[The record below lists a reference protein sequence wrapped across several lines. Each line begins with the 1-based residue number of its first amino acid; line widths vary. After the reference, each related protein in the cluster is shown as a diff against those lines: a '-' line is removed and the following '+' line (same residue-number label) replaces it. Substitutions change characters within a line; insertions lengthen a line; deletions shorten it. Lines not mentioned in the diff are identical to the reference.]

1 MLGAA
6 VAGRARLRGAAMTIG
21 KLFHLIHMT
30 GDVTALEAWYH
41 DVFSVR
47 DFIEHNYMPGEKRDA
62 SLVVLGD
69 CVIEPLA
76 PAFSVDGWDAMPLG
90 RFYQRFGAHW
100 HSIAWYTDDA
110 AEIWRRCT
118 GNGIRVY
125 TEGGIPARTQPPAS
139 SAITTHPRDTIS
151 QLEFIRLSG
160 SRLAELD
167 PRLRADWDP
176 DWWVTNHPLGLQR
189 LAYTTVL
196 ARDLDRATR
205 LYAGP
210 LGGTLLHRD
219 SSALTGTESCYVLMG
234 EQTIV
239 QLARPTRDDT
249 IAARDHAANGEIHHA
264 VAFKVADLERAEE
277 YLTAKGV
284 KVLDRDDSTLI
295 TDPATTHGVPFRWT
309 TEVVP
314 GDPRA

>member
-1 MLGAA
+1 
-6 VAGRARLRGAAMTIG
+6 VTIG

-41 DVFSVR
+41 DVFGVR

-90 RFYQRFGAHW
+90 RFYKRFGTHW

-110 AEIWRRCT
+110 TEIWRRCADS
-118 GNGIRVY
+118 GIRVY
-125 TEGGIPARTQPPAS
+125 TEGGVPALTQPPAS
-139 SAITTHPRDTIS
+139 SAITTHPKDTIS
-151 QLEFIRLSG
+151 QLEFIRLDG
-160 SRLAELD
+160 SRLAEID
-167 PRLRADWDP
+167 PRLQAGWDP
-176 DWWVTNHPLGLQR
+176 DWWVTSHPLGLKR

-196 ARDLDRATR
+196 TRDLDRAKQ
-205 LYAGP
+205 LYTGV
-210 LGGTLLHRD
+210 LGGTLLHEGA
-219 SSALTGTESCYVLMG
+219 SQLTGTASTYVLMG

-239 QLARPTRDDT
+239 ELARPTREDT

-264 VAFKVADLERAEE
+264 VAFTVADLDRAED
-277 YLTAKGV
+277 YLTAKGIT
-284 KVLDRDDSTLI
+284 VLERDDRTLI
-295 TDPATTHGVPFRWT
+295 TDPATTQGVPFRWT
-309 TEVVP
+309 TWVVP